1 MKVEQSSLFHVC
13 FRITR
18 GVAGTLG
25 LCLGLGLSGCY
36 PAKTP
41 TDGGPIGP
49 QAAQCTAGSYCLF
62 VGNSSV
68 RSCDVMLKADSTPK
82 MEQVGFGAGVI
93 GQSMQKDQRV
103 GLSFVLEQDQPP
115 ASEKAIAVLTPPTGD
130 QTTLTWE
137 MTTIRCADSAGK
149 TVESPEISIKKQ

>member
-13 FRITR
+13 IRITR

-36 PAKTP
+36 PTQNPA
-41 TDGGPIGP
+41 DGGPIGP
-49 QAAQCTAGSYCLF
+49 QAAKCTAGTYCLF
-62 VGNSSV
+62 VGNPSV
-68 RSCDVMLKADSTPK
+68 RSCDIMLKAPSAPK
-82 MEQVGFGAGVI
+82 IEQVGFGAGII

-103 GLSFVLEQDQPP
+103 GLSFVLEQDQPL
-115 ASEKAIAVLTPPTGD
+115 ASENAVAVLTPPTGD
-130 QTTLTWE
+130 QETLTWE

-149 TVESPEISIKKQ
+149 AVDAPAISIKKQ